1 MKLGI
6 FIQKDNKVVG
16 IDIIDT
22 NLQSPDDSELY
33 Y

>member
-16 IDIIDT
+16 NAIIDT
-22 NLQSPDDSELY
+22 NLQSKDDSE
-33 Y
+33 